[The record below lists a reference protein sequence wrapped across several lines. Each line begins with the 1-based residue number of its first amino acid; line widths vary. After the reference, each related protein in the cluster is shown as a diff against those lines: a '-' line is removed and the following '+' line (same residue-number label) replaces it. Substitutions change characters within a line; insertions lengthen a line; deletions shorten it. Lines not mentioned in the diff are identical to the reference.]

1 MEASQVLVARSIED
15 PCECF
20 RPLSRALAALTAL
33 HQAAK
38 FEQLRAEDCAL
49 SPDDLLDEPAET
61 AVPVEPAQAAEAA
74 EAEVLRRPATVE
86 FLVASPARVGLRL
99 CYG

>member
-1 MEASQVLVARSIED
+1 M
-15 PCECF
+15 
-20 RPLSRALAALTAL
+20 L